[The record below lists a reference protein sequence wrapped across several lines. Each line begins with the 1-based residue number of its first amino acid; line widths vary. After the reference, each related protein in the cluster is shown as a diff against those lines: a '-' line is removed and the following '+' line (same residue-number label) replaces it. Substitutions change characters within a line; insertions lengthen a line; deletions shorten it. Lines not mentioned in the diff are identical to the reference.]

1 MTVSINNDPG
11 LYLITD
17 QGSCHGSQLHHA
29 TQSHHNC
36 GACSKP
42 DSESKAL
49 GARIERR
56 KSYLPGHVVDFP
68 LPPVGNI
75 DVEPAKSL

>member
-1 MTVSINNDPG
+1 MAALLAAELNAADA
-11 LYLITD
+11 
-17 QGSCHGSQLHHA
+17 GSGGGGSG
-29 TQSHHNC
+29 

-56 KSYLPGHVVDFP
+56 KSYLPEHVVDFP